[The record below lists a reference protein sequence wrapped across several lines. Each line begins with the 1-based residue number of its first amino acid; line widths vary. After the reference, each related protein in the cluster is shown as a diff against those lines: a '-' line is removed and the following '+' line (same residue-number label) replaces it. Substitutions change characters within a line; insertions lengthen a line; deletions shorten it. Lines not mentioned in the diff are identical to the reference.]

1 MSHPDGGLLK
11 EKDILKIREDIARLR
26 KDKNIVNWDIQD
38 DVFTLLENECKVF
51 YYPISDLQLWA
62 FYHKDEQ
69 EDGSLRKFVF
79 INTSLPYEKQ
89 IFAAAHELAHIW
101 GVSED
106 VSETLVTS

>member
-1 MSHPDGGLLK
+1 MC
-11 EKDILKIREDIARLR
+11 IRD
-26 KDKNIVNWDIQD
+26 
-38 DVFTLLENECKVF
+38 
-51 YYPISDLQLWA
+51 QLWA

-106 VSETLVTS
+106 VSETLVTSADEDSPIRMDEVGSVHPSKDELIACLLYTSPSPRDGLLSRMPSSA